1 MEQLGS
7 SQDLARMLAEYRARG
22 GRIQQREASDPFSTS
37 SPQSRA
43 ADVAPR
49 PPLKSDADEDKSGRH
64 TDMNWASKVKL
75 MESLLIHAAGHVFFV
90 FLLHLKAY
98 TCRFKIQIRHKPP

>member
-43 ADVAPR
+43 VDAAPR

-75 MESLLIHAAGHVFFV
+75 MESRLIHAAFM
-90 FLLHLKAY
+90 
-98 TCRFKIQIRHKPP
+98 